1 MKTNLERSS
10 PITNEMHVRH
20 TTGGE
25 IVAEMITTREGVGA
39 SIRTSVTSIVRTVA
53 AGVETV
59 IDALV
64 VEEVGDRITVDSMVG
79 HTTDAAVVV
88 AIKDTRIT
96 TGVGVTELEGELVL
110 VVVSRRV
117 ITSTS
122 NSNHKYSNNGMLVTL
137 QLLNTGKG

>member
-1 MKTNLERSS
+1 
-10 PITNEMHVRH
+10 MHVRH

-39 SIRTSVTSIVRTVA
+39 SIRTSVTTIVRTVA

-64 VEEVGDRITVDSMVG
+64 VEEGGDRITVDSMVG

-88 AIKDTRIT
+88 VIRDTRIT

-122 NSNHKYSNNGMLVTL
+122 NSNHKYSNNGMLVTP

>member
-1 MKTNLERSS
+1 
-10 PITNEMHVRH
+10 MHVRH
-20 TTGGE
+20 TTGEE

-39 SIRTSVTSIVRTVA
+39 SIRTSVTTIVRTVA

-88 AIKDTRIT
+88 VIRDTRIT

-122 NSNHKYSNNGMLVTL
+122 NSNHKYSNNGMLVTP